1 MFRKVARRNTLGF
14 DEFDDDFFRN
24 LQRFFIF
31 FTHEYPS
38 RFSVEKPVRWG
49 MALTTMDKTG
59 RGKQEETGHAPPRFF
74 CTYHVSVFRSS
85 AVASTRSAKI
95 RIWHG
100 AVSIVLISTA
110 TEMAKEEASSFWGRR
125 LNVQRCCGGL
135 FEGFRTGVQLTD
147 ILILRERLRI

>member
-38 RFSVEKPVRWG
+38 RFSVGKPVRWG

-74 CTYHVSVFRSS
+74 AYISR
-85 AVASTRSAKI
+85 K
-95 RIWHG
+95 RIPVERCSLHQ
-100 AVSIVLISTA
+100 VDKSPH
-110 TEMAKEEASSFWGRR
+110 MAWGRI
-125 LNVQRCCGGL
+125 NSV
-135 FEGFRTGVQLTD
+135 GFYRN
-147 ILILRERLRI
+147 